1 MKIQILRESLKQAL
15 SVVEKATAK
24 NPTLPVLE
32 SISLVVDKNSLE
44 VAGTDLEIGIR
55 YKVLAKTE
63 KEGGVAV
70 PARIFSQLVGAL
82 LEKEITLN
90 LVAGELRVE
99 TKEQQTSLKTFTLED
114 FPIIP
119 TLQGNEEAVEIGG
132 SIFCEG
138 LSQVV
143 SIPGQSQ
150 TRPEISGIFISIQKD
165 GIKFAATDSFRLE
178 EKTVS
183 FPEPQSIEVSF
194 ILPQKTAKELVSIFG
209 DIEGKIKI
217 YISPTQVLFEYATK
231 EEAGQISI
239 QVVSR
244 IIEGEYPAYQEI
256 IPREFMVK
264 MQVQKQEII
273 SRVKAA
279 AVFSGKLQDI
289 KLVIDPKKKGLEI
302 SAESQGAGRHSS
314 FLGADVTGKHL
325 EISFNWRFLL
335 EGFSNIKGEE
345 VDIGFGGEDAPV
357 LIRPLGKEQYLYVVM
372 PVRA

>member
-1 MKIQILRESLKQAL
+1 MVSLGRIFCFLLSGFLSPLSSTAFPIQFSRVNERGYLIIHTPKYNKYILMKIQILRESLKQAL

-55 YKVLAKTE
+55 YKMLAKTE

-119 TLQGNEEAVEIGG
+119 TLQGNEEAVEIEA

-165 GIKFAATDSFRLE
+165 GIKFAATDSFRLA

-183 FPEPQSIEVSF
+183 FSEPQSIEVSF

-231 EEAGQISI
+231 EEVGQISI
-239 QVVSR
+239 QVV
-244 IIEGEYPAYQEI
+244 
-256 IPREFMVK
+256 PREFTVK
-264 MQVQKQEII
+264 MQVQKQ
-273 SRVKAA
+273 
-279 AVFSGKLQDI
+279 
-289 KLVIDPKKKGLEI
+289 
-302 SAESQGAGRHSS
+302 
-314 FLGADVTGKHL
+314 
-325 EISFNWRFLL
+325 
-335 EGFSNIKGEE
+335 
-345 VDIGFGGEDAPV
+345 
-357 LIRPLGKEQYLYVVM
+357 
-372 PVRA
+372 